1 MGLAAVDERIRARV
15 CWRRVWRRNG
25 LRQQSKLLGH
35 FTGSKPCKTEKNSNP
50 RADLCSAARK
60 LIRSSKVVTPAWCD
74 VDIKLGKQAKIS
86 PNILS
91 SSSPYKENTSH

>member
-1 MGLAAVDERIRARV
+1 
-15 CWRRVWRRNG
+15 
-25 LRQQSKLLGH
+25 LGWPQWTSGSGRGYAGAEFGGVTGYASSAGFGVI
-35 FTGSKPCKTEKNSNP
+35 FTGGKPCKTEKNSNP